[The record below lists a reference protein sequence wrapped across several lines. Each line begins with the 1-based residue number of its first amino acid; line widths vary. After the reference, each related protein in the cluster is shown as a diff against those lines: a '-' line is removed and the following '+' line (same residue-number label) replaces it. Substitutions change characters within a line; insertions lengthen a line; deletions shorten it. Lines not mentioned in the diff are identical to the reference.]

1 MNRRFS
7 KALALQV
14 LDSYA
19 AKIATEQKFVRTN
32 GTSQLAP
39 HDRMADEQVAR
50 AVEYGRMRAF
60 EQFAEWIE
68 EGFAFC
74 EIDKARQSEGGGNG

>member
-1 MNRRFS
+1 MTRRFS
-7 KALALQV
+7 KGLALQV
-14 LDSYA
+14 LDTYA
-19 AKIATEQKFVRTN
+19 AKIAAAQKFDRGN
-32 GTSQLAP
+32 GTSQLDP
-39 HDRMADEQVAR
+39 RDRMSDAQVAR

-74 EIDKARQSEGGGNG
+74 DIEEGAAP